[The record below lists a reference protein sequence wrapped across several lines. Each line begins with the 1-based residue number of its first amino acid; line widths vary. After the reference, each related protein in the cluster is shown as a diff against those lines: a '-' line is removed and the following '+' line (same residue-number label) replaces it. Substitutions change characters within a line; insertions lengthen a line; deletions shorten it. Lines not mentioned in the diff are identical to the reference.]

1 MEASTKVKRRL
12 RTAAVVRKHV
22 LGPERIVSRLQ
33 ASCKHPKEGRKAVQY
48 SKHYNKTQGMVRQ

>member
-33 ASCKHPKEGRKAVQY
+33 ASCKHPKEGSKAVQH